1 MGKLTLLEHLKACAE
16 AARAFTDGRIGTI
29 AGTVSE
35 CLEEIDE
42 VKADKA
48 SFSTA
53 TLTASGWATNTDTE
67 SKNAGYGYSYK
78 LTAKEA
84 TASDSAEC
92 ILSTGS
98 LAAAGECGL
107 CQTVTVSDG
116 SICFYAADKPTS
128 SLSIQWRLLSG
139 ATKGG

>member
-1 MGKLTLLEHLKACAE
+1 MGKLTLLEHLRACAE

-35 CLEEIDE
+35 CLEEIDD

-48 SFSTA
+48 SFSSA

-67 SKNAGYGYSYK
+67 SKNAGYAYAYK
-78 LTAKEA
+78 LAASDA

-98 LAAAGECGL
+98 LAVAGECGL
-107 CQTVTVSDG
+107 CPTANVADG
-116 SICFYAADKPTS
+116 AIYFYAAEKPTS
-128 SLSIQWRLLSG
+128 SLTIQWRLIAG
-139 ATKGG
+139 AT